1 MPMKTKRTKTGF
13 PLLLILLL
21 AAGCHKQSPDTQT
34 PHPRLITYSPAITR
48 IVFDMGLGDYV
59 VGVTHF
65 CQLPPGEQRPRIGD
79 NLNVQVE
86 PILSVH
92 PDIILAQIAEKNF
105 AALRQINS
113 SIRIENFRFDNLQD
127 IASAMQRIGEI
138 VNRPE
143 IGNQARQ
150 NFLQK
155 LDQVRQRVADLP
167 KPRVIFV
174 IDYKAP
180 SGAGRNT
187 FVHEMIE
194 RANGINL
201 LAADY
206 DLWKK
211 VSLEKILALDP
222 EVLICHAER
231 NQSEEAL
238 RYWQDLTFAGGKKTR
253 VYVVTDPD
261 WLIPAG
267 HLAEYTMEL
276 AKMIHPELLSPE
288 AQP

>member
-1 MPMKTKRTKTGF
+1 MKTKCQYAG
-13 PLLLILLL
+13 LLILLSMLL
-21 AAGCHKQSPDTQT
+21 AAGCHKQSPDSPS
-34 PHPRLITYSPAITR
+34 PHPRLITYSPALTR
-48 IVFDMGLGDYV
+48 IVFDMGLGDNV
-59 VGVTHF
+59 VGITHF

-92 PDIILAQIAEKNF
+92 PNIILAQIAEKNF
-105 AALRQINS
+105 AALQQINAK
-113 SIRIENFRFDNLQD
+113 IQIEHFQIEDLQE
-127 IASAMQRIGEI
+127 IAAAMERIGRL
-138 VNRPE
+138 VNQPQLG
-143 IGNQARQ
+143 IQAKAD
-150 NFLQK
+150 FLQR
-155 LDQVRQRVADLP
+155 LDRVKQRTTGLP
-167 KPRVIFV
+167 QKRVIFV
-174 IDYKAP
+174 MDYKMPIA
-180 SGAGRNT
+180 AGRGT
-187 FVHEMIE
+187 FINEMIE
-194 RANGINL
+194 LANGINM

-211 VSLEKILALDP
+211 VSLEKILTLDP
-222 EVLICHAER
+222 EVLICHAEK

-276 AKMIHPELLSPE
+276 AKMIHPELAPPE

>member
-1 MPMKTKRTKTGF
+1 MKTKCIKTGF

-21 AAGCHKQSPDTQT
+21 AAGCHKHSPDS
-34 PHPRLITYSPAITR
+34 PSPRPRLITYSPALTR

-59 VGVTHF
+59 VGITHF
-65 CQLPPGEQRPRIGD
+65 CQLPPGRQRPRIGD

-105 AALRQINS
+105 AALRQINPA
-113 SIRIENFRFDNLQD
+113 IRIENFRFDNLQD

-138 VNRPE
+138 ARQPE
-143 IGNQARQ
+143 AGSQARRD
-150 NFLQK
+150 FLQK
-155 LDQVRQRVADLP
+155 LEQVRQRVADLP
-167 KPRVIFV
+167 KQRVIFV

-187 FVHEMIE
+187 FVDEMIE
-194 RANGINL
+194 RANGVNL

-211 VSLEKILALDP
+211 VSLEKILTLDP
-222 EVLICHAER
+222 EVLICHAEK
-231 NQSEEAL
+231 NQSDETL
-238 RYWQDLTFAGGKKTR
+238 RYWRDLTFAGGKKTR

-276 AKMIHPELLSPE
+276 AKMIHPELAPPE